1 MLPCLVILR
10 SPSLAAAITSV
21 IRASRRSRL
30 TRARNASLS
39 FQRFAH
45 SSQFKFS
52 TISRIFL
59 TLRTLCQKH
68 PGVGVPPLAPL
79 HSSLTTSLITPMES
93 HSLPFVPCN
102 SFRMIFFR
110 KSRGSGGAL
119 LPSATSPPAPLRKV
133 GHDSV
138 IRNVSLHR
146 EFRTL
151 LAAPSFHP
159 LAFNLR
165 NLLWDNSSVKPM
177 PSALST
183 RFRCVR
189 PLCVFYTSSPELVLL
204 P

>member
-1 MLPCLVILR
+1 MLICLVILR

-21 IRASRRSRL
+21 IRASLRFHL
-30 TRARNASLS
+30 TRARNTSLS

-52 TISRIFL
+52 TISCIFL

-93 HSLPFVPCN
+93 NSLPCVPCN
-102 SFRMIFFR
+102 SFRMIFFC
-110 KSRGSGGAL
+110 KSPGAGSARLSSVEVGDA
-119 LPSATSPPAPLRKV
+119 

-138 IRNVSLHR
+138 IRNVPLR
-146 EFRTL
+146 QEFRTL

-165 NLLWDNSSVKPM
+165 NLLWDNSSAKPM
-177 PSALST
+177 SSALST

-189 PLCVFYTSSPELVLL
+189 PLCVFYTSSELVLL